1 MSLPVQ
7 KASPGTPGFSREAGQ
22 KELLAAARRAHNAK
36 HRTERDGGRLPLSST
51 AAVATGTGTGIGP
64 PSGAAATIANTA
76 VAAVRRQSLRRVKD
90 SREELR
96 RTRARGTSNATLES
110 STTNNTAP
118 SGRSF
123 TVANINNGII
133 YLRYVQR
140 GGRMAASGRGSGAWH
155 RCPWARE
162 KFVCEHEHQKETDG
176 DEAVRSKSNRSKKRK
191 RWRVGGGN

>member
-1 MSLPVQ
+1 MSLSLPVQ

-22 KELLAAARRAHNAK
+22 KELLVAARRAHNAK

-51 AAVATGTGTGIGP
+51 AAVATGSGTGPGTGP

-140 GGRMAASGRGSGAWH
+140 VGRR
-155 RCPWARE
+155 P
-162 KFVCEHEHQKETDG
+162 
-176 DEAVRSKSNRSKKRK
+176 
-191 RWRVGGGN
+191 